1 MKAEL
6 ARHRKSRIPR
16 GSRQIRDHALACPR
30 AAREALGLLAAAA
43 RGWRDDNALRLGAA
57 LSFYSLLSFPPLL
70 IVTIT
75 IAAVFFGRDAA
86 QAGLLQ
92 QISQLLGRSG
102 SDMFVQM
109 IQAAGRPGGGLVA
122 AGVGLLF
129 VLFGAITPRRQ
140 HVDHLQRWTIW

>member
-1 MKAEL
+1 MKAEIP
-6 ARHRKSRIPR
+6 RHRKSRIPR
-16 GSRQIRDHALACPR
+16 GSRRIRDYTFDLPLF
-30 AAREALGLLAAAA
+30 AREALGLLAAAA

-86 QAGLLQ
+86 QAGLLR
-92 QISQLLGRSG
+92 QISELLGRSG
-102 SDMFVQM
+102 SDMFAQM
-109 IQAAGRPGGGLVA
+109 IQAAGRPGRGLVA

-129 VLFGAITPRRQ
+129 VLFGATSVFAELR
-140 HVDHLQRWTIW
+140 DALNFIW